1 MATYPNLFRPLD
13 LGFTTLPNRF
23 LMGSMHV
30 GLEEAEGGF
39 ERMAAF
45 YAERVRGGVGL
56 IVTGGIAPNAEGR
69 PWSGGATLT
78 TPEEAAHHRVI
89 TDAVHREGGKIAMQI
104 LHFGRYAYHP
114 ELVAPSPIQAP
125 IAPFAPR
132 ELSAADVE
140 RTIEDFV
147 RCAELAREGGYDG
160 VEIMGSEGYLIN
172 EFIVAHTNKRTDEW
186 GGAFDNRIRF
196 ATEIVR
202 RTRERLGREFI
213 IIFRLSMLDLV
224 EDGSSFEEVVQLA
237 QAIEAAG
244 ATLINSGIGWHEA
257 RIPTI
262 ATCVPRA
269 GFAWVT
275 HKLKDHVGIPLI
287 ATNRINTP
295 EIAEGILAEGKA
307 DMVSMARPFLAD
319 PDFVRKAAEGRG
331 ADINTCI
338 ACNQACLDHTFAG
351 KITSCLVNPRA
362 CHETELV
369 IEPTTT
375 PRTIAVVGA
384 GPAGLA
390 FATTAAERGHEVTL
404 FEGGTRIGGQFNIAM
419 QIPGKEEFAETLRY
433 FGRRIEQ
440 TGVALKLNTRVT
452 AAELAGKFDEVV
464 LAAGIVP
471 RVPDIEGVDHPK
483 VLGYLDVLRDKK
495 PVGRRVAIL
504 GAGGIGFDVAEYL
517 SHEGVSPSLAPEKF
531 YAEWGIDARYARR
544 GGLMQP
550 HLEASPRQ
558 IVLLQRKTSKVGE
571 GLGKTTGWIH
581 RTALK
586 NRGVKMI
593 AGVTYRRIDDAGL
606 HVTIGGKDEVLAVD
620 NVILCTGQEPQ
631 RELQAALLEAGMRVH
646 LIGGADVAA
655 ELDAKRA
662 IKQGTEL
669 AAMIEKTTG
678 AAASGSPSSSAS
690 ASASAISFT
699 TSSAINPATFAGQA
713 IAAPGPAAIPLPQF
727 DTLRIGLDGQVAV
740 VTLNRPDKAN
750 ALNMQMWQ
758 DIRAAMQWIDRTPAA
773 RVAVMHGAGANFC
786 AGIDLQMMMSILPL
800 VKDAC
805 EARTRENLRNLI
817 LDLQDTLTSIERCRK
832 PVLAAIHG
840 ACVGGGVDLVACAD
854 MRYCAADASFSVKE
868 IDLGMVADVGSL
880 QRLPRL
886 IGDGMVRELAYTG
899 RKLGAEEAARIGLVN
914 RVFDTPE
921 ALLEGVLKLAHL
933 IAAKSP
939 LAIRGTKD
947 TLNYARD
954 HSVADGLDRVATWN
968 AAMLMSEDLQAAIR
982 AGMTRQAPKFRD

>member
-1 MATYPNLFRPLD
+1 MATYPHLFRPLD

-56 IVTGGIAPNAEGR
+56 IVTGGIAPNLEGR

-78 TPEEAAHHRVI
+78 SAEEAARHRVI
-89 TDAVHREGGKIAMQI
+89 TDAVHREGGKIALQI

-125 IAPFAPR
+125 IAPFPPR
-132 ELSAADVE
+132 ELSTADVE

-186 GGAFDNRIRF
+186 GGAYENRIRF
-196 ATEIVR
+196 AVEIVR
-202 RTRERLGREFI
+202 RTRERVGREFI
-213 IIFRLSMLDLV
+213 IIYRLSMLDLI
-224 EDGSSFEEVVQLA
+224 EGGSTFEEVVQLA

-275 HKLKDHVGIPLI
+275 QKLKDHVDIPLI

-295 EIAEGILAEGKA
+295 EIAEAILAEGKA

-319 PDFVRKAAEGRG
+319 PDFVSKAAEGRG

-390 FATTAAERGHEVTL
+390 FATTAAERGHKVTL
-404 FEGGTRIGGQFNIAM
+404 FEAASRIGGQFNIAM

-440 TGVALKLNTRVT
+440 TGVVLKLNTRVS
-452 AAELAGKFDEVV
+452 AAELAGCFDEVV
-464 LAAGIVP
+464 LASGIVP
-471 RVPDIEGVDHPK
+471 RVPEIEGVDHPK
-483 VLGYLDVLRDKK
+483 VLGYLDVLRDRK

-517 SHEGVSPSLAPEKF
+517 SHEGVSPSLEPAKF
-531 YAEWGIDARYARR
+531 FVEWGIDANYAHR
-544 GGLMQP
+544 GGLVQP
-550 HLEASPRQ
+550 HLVTAPREL
-558 IVLLQRKTSKVGE
+558 VLLQRKTSKVGE

-593 AGVTYRRIDDAGL
+593 AGVTYRRIDDVGL

-620 NVILCTGQEPQ
+620 NVILCAGQEPQ
-631 RELQAALLEAGMRVH
+631 RELQAALLAAGMRVH

-662 IKQGTEL
+662 IKQGIEL
-669 AAMIEKTTG
+669 AASIEKASSTPALITG
-678 AAASGSPSSSAS
+678 QLPTSPSG
-690 ASASAISFT
+690 
-699 TSSAINPATFAGQA
+699 AGM
-713 IAAPGPAAIPLPQF
+713 PLPQF
-727 DTLRIGLDGQVAV
+727 DTLRIGLDGQVAL

-750 ALNMQMWQ
+750 AMNLQMWQ
-758 DIRAAMQWIDRTPAA
+758 DLRAAMQWVDRTPAV
-773 RVAVMHGAGANFC
+773 RVAVLHGAGEHFC
-786 AGIDLQMMMSILPL
+786 AGIDLQMMMGILPT

-817 LDLQDTLTSIERCRK
+817 LDLQDTLTSLERCRK

-840 ACVGGGVDLVACAD
+840 ACVGGGVDLIACAD
-854 MRYCAADASFSVKE
+854 MRYCAAGTYFSVKE
-868 IDLGMVADVGSL
+868 VDLGMVADVGSL

-886 IGDGMVRELAYTG
+886 IGEGMVRELAYTG
-899 RKLGAEEAARIGLVN
+899 RRVDGAEAGRIGLVN

-921 ALLEGVLKLAHL
+921 ALMEGVMQLAQA

-947 TLNYARD
+947 MLNHARD

-968 AAMLMSEDLQAAIR
+968 AAMLLSEDLQTAIR
-982 AGMTRQAPKFRD
+982 SGLTKQPPKFRD